1 MSNLSD
7 LGRALL
13 LAGGAIVVLGLLLLV
28 VGRIPLLGRL
38 PGDINIR
45 RGSTSFYFPVV
56 TCIVLSV
63 GLTVIVN
70 VALWLLRRR

>member
-13 LAGGAIVVLGLLLLV
+13 LAGGAVVVLGLLLLV

-45 RGSTSFYFPVV
+45 RGNTSFYFPVV

-63 GLTVIVN
+63 GLTVILN

>member
-13 LAGGAIVVLGLLLLV
+13 LVGGAIVVLGLLLLLA
-28 VGRIPLLGRL
+28 GRIPLLGRL

-45 RGSTSFYFPVV
+45 RGSTTFYFPIV

-63 GLTVIVN
+63 VLTVILNLV
-70 VALWLLRRR
+70 LWLLRRH